1 NLLII
6 LTPHIVESKEDFA
19 RILKRKM
26 EERDEFARKFY
37 GDHVSFEDNIYLDK
51 KRGALLTVVKEVDDT
66 NRKEDEELLRRKS
79 KKDEKSIM
87 VTPDGEEEIISVPE
101 GSLDREDDLVP
112 EAVPEFDGE

>member
-1 NLLII
+1 
-6 LTPHIVESKEDFA
+6 
-19 RILKRKM
+19 
-26 EERDEFARKFY
+26 
-37 GDHVSFEDNIYLDK
+37 
-51 KRGALLTVVKEVDDT
+51 ALLTVVKEVDNT